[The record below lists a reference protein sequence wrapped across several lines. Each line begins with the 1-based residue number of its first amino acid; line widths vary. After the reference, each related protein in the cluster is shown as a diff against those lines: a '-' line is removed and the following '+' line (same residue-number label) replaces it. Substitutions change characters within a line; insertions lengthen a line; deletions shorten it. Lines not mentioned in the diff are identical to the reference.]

1 MSTAAMNI
9 TPEAELQA
17 VSHSGLVEAPATTMS
32 VTVDFERDGVQHGF
46 MKLPYSHDL
55 SAWGCIMIPIS
66 VIKNGEGPTA
76 LLTGGNHGDEYE
88 GITSLLKLASELRAE
103 DVQGRVIIV
112 PAMNYPAVQNGSRT
126 SPIDKGNMNRSFPGH
141 PYGSMT
147 ERIADYFQRHLIR
160 LCDYAL
166 DIHSGGKTLDIL
178 PFAAAHRL
186 LDPQQEAKCI
196 EGAKVFGTAASMIL
210 FELDAAS
217 LYDTAVEAQGKV
229 FVTTE
234 LGGGGTSTPQT
245 MLLAD
250 RGVRNFLKF
259 AGITK
264 GELEPADE
272 PALQLDMP
280 DATCYVQSVHHG
292 ILELALSVGDRVQ
305 KGDLVARV
313 HTFERTGNPAVEYR
327 AERDGL
333 LVARRFP
340 ALVDIGDTLAVIAD
354 IVEN

>member
-1 MSTAAMNI
+1 MNI
-9 TPEAELQA
+9 SPESELQA
-17 VSHSGLVEAPATTMS
+17 TSLATIADVADSTIS
-32 VTVDFERDGVQHGF
+32 VTLDFERDGVQHGF
-46 MKLPYSHDL
+46 LKLPYSHDQ

-66 VIKNGEGPTA
+66 VVKNGNGPTA

-88 GITSLLKLASELRAE
+88 GITALLKLAGELRAE
-103 DVQGRVIIV
+103 DVRGRVIII

-126 SPIDKGNMNRSFPGH
+126 SPIDKGNMNRSFPGNPH
-141 PYGSMT
+141 GAMT
-147 ERIADYFQRHLIR
+147 ERIADYFQRYLIP

-186 LDPQQEAKCI
+186 PDPQQEAKCI
-196 EGAKVFGTAASMIL
+196 EGAKLFGTAASMIL

-245 MLLAD
+245 MALAD

-259 AGITK
+259 AGIIE

-280 DATCYVQSVHHG
+280 DASCYVQSVHRG
-292 ILELALSVGDRVQ
+292 ILELTLSLGERVRR
-305 KGDLVARV
+305 GDLVARV
-313 HTFERTGNPAVEYR
+313 HAFERTGTPAVEYR
-327 AERDGL
+327 AERDGM

-354 IVEN
+354 VVQG